1 MVDAV
6 SNRFTKTSICQWNHQ
21 PFSSDTALAPFEPF
35 SRKCVSHAK
44 WRTDVVYGQSNIVLH
59 CLHCTWWYGANR
71 GICQMQS
78 GVMEGRD
85 KGEDRER
92 RREWGTEQLEPCQS
106 LFRASAVGTLR
117 PKNKATPEKSELCS
131 ERRVSLTTNP
141 NHTGEKIK
149 IYSQHSLFP
158 WGYLN
163 LDHLKSML
171 HSKSTKFPKCHK
183 VIS

>member
-85 KGEDRER
+85 RGRTEKEGGSGGLNSLSPVKVSSEHQLWGHQKTKLPLKRVSSAPKGECRLQE
-92 RREWGTEQLEPCQS
+92 
-106 LFRASAVGTLR
+106 TLI
-117 PKNKATPEKSELCS
+117 TPERK
-131 ERRVSLTTNP
+131 
-141 NHTGEKIK
+141 
-149 IYSQHSLFP
+149 
-158 WGYLN
+158 
-163 LDHLKSML
+163 
-171 HSKSTKFPKCHK
+171 SKSTHSTLYFHED
-183 VIS
+183 I